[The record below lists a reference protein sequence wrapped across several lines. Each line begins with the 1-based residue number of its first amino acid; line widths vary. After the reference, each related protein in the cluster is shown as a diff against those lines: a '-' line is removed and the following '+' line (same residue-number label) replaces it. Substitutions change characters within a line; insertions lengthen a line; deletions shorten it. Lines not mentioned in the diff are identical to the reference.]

1 MGKDQEIEQ
10 RDAGVQED
18 TGRSSFERINRK
30 SFVLFS
36 ERMKEFGSEQRY
48 FHHGRL
54 VKCGWVGRVG
64 GALSAG
70 SQLGCAYQPTQGI
83 EILKVSLDSKEFEG
97 RAKFSKNQTQS
108 AVPT

>member
-30 SFVLFS
+30 SFVFFS

-48 FHHGRL
+48 FRYGRL
-54 VKCGWVGRVG
+54 MKCGWVAGVG
-64 GALSAG
+64 GARWAG
-70 SQLGCAYQPTQGI
+70 LYGQDHSWCVLINPH
-83 EILKVSLDSKEFEG
+83 KV
-97 RAKFSKNQTQS
+97 
-108 AVPT
+108 